1 MATVNVYVSD
11 ELKAAMGEHE
21 LNWSRLA
28 ADAFETAINLERTKA
43 MSIEQGS
50 IERLRSE
57 RAQAIDRREAEG
69 IALGKQW
76 AQGTSF
82 EQLERVAAIDEDQL
96 TGEDADAQMTLATAL
111 NGDDGRLSWNEVAA
125 ELEPIFGR
133 DSPIYSEVFG
143 FIIGATEIFDQ
154 V

>member
-11 ELKAAMGEHE
+11 DLKAAMGEHE

-50 IERLRSE
+50 IERLRVS
-57 RAQAIDRREAEG
+57 RVKASDRREAEG
-69 IALGKQW
+69 VALGKQW
-76 AQGTSF
+76 AQ
-82 EQLERVAAIDEDQL
+82 EQAEYDELERVAKIDTDNLMDQEGSF
-96 TGEDADAQMTLATAL
+96 TMELAAAL
-111 NGDDGRLSWNEVAA
+111 LDESRLSWAEVGDAM
-125 ELEPIFGR
+125 ETLFGR
-133 DSPIYSEVFG
+133 SDPSYAEVCG
-143 FIIGATEIFDQ
+143 FINGATEVFDQ